1 MFLPFHILRYQS
13 NKRIRKIYSW
23 AQINFLSAKLNFI
36 YYFQE
41 LIREGMDTQFNIFI
55 FWFSK
60 HLEYFS
66 ALICCVNL
74 TDNNM
79 TFKDIACNYEILK
92 EMNTSYRASTKGLS
106 TECISRAQ
114 NFSVERKKNNSNNL
128 TKSDIFKLTSYCLC
142 DAHYFVFF
150 FFRKWIFWIG
160 FFWSFTFCFLRFK
173 RSLPLKSHQLQT
185 SL

>member
-41 LIREGMDTQFNIFI
+41 LIREGMDTQFNIYI

-106 TECISRAQ
+106 TECILRAQ
-114 NFSVERKKNNSNNL
+114 NFSVERKKIIVIILQNL
-128 TKSDIFKLTSYCLC
+128 IFLSLHHTVYATLITL
-142 DAHYFVFF
+142 YF

>member
-41 LIREGMDTQFNIFI
+41 LIREGMDTQFNIYI

-114 NFSVERKKNNSNNL
+114 IFSVERTKNNSNYL

-150 FFRKWIFWIG
+150 FLENEYFESAFSG
-160 FFWSFTFCFLRFK
+160 
-173 RSLPLKSHQLQT
+173 RSHFAFYVLSVPYQ
-185 SL
+185 

>member
-1 MFLPFHILRYQS
+1 
-13 NKRIRKIYSW
+13 
-23 AQINFLSAKLNFI
+23 
-36 YYFQE
+36 
-41 LIREGMDTQFNIFI
+41 MDTQFNIYI

-60 HLEYFS
+60 HLEYFP

-79 TFKDIACNYEILK
+79 TFKDIACNYEILT
-92 EMNTSYRASTKGLS
+92 EMNTSYSASTKGLS

-114 NFSVERKKNNSNNL
+114 KFFCRKKKNNSDNL

-142 DAHYFVFF
+142 DAHYLYF

-160 FFWSFTFCFLRFK
+160 FFWSFTFCFVRFNG
-173 RSLPLKSHQLQT
+173 SLPLKSHQLQI